1 MPRWIAWPGPWSNTP
16 AEPPNLLGGKPIN
29 SPIFKAII
37 SPNNRFMRKALLLAT
52 LFVCTTL
59 AVLAQRM
66 VTGKIL
72 DANGM
77 PLSGVTIKAVK
88 SGKMALTGADGSF
101 SLAAAENDML
111 ELSSVGFQKQTVSAK
126 SSTLSVKMS
135 TSVETMGEVVMVG
148 SRRSGRVKTET
159 MAPVDVINVGQAT
172 ATTGMA
178 SACTQ
183 DHPRV

>member
-37 SPNNRFMRKALLLAT
+37 SPNNRFMRKALLLAA

-59 AVLAQRM
+59 TVMAQRM

-77 PLSGVTIKAVK
+77 PVSGVTIKALK
-88 SGKMALTGADGSF
+88 SGKMA
-101 SLAAAENDML
+101 
-111 ELSSVGFQKQTVSAK
+111 V
-126 SSTLSVKMS
+126 
-135 TSVETMGEVVMVG
+135 
-148 SRRSGRVKTET
+148 SRRSQTGAFTEGVV
-159 MAPVDVINVGQAT
+159 VDRPPFLSQLLGKVPHGGNLKGAFDFVV
-172 ATTGMA
+172 
-178 SACTQ
+178 
-183 DHPRV
+183 P